1 MSFDDSIYTHVITTP
16 SKIYLAHSDG
26 CAKGDNSFWI
36 VGTFSVVALKVLSW
50 DEMAGSPTCALWPYF
65 DMNNKQVTKAT

>member
-1 MSFDDSIYTHVITTP
+1 MSFDNCVYTHVIITP
-16 SKIYLAHSDG
+16 SKIYLAHSEG
-26 CAKGDNSFWI
+26 CAKDYNSSWI

-50 DEMAGSPTCALWPYF
+50 DEMAGTLWPYF